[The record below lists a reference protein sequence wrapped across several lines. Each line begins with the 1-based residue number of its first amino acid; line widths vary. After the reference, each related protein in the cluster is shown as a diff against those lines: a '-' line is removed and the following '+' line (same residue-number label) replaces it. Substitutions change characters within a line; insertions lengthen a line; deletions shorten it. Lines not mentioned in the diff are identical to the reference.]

1 MSSINFKLN
10 RILASLIDGLVML
23 IILTAICIAP
33 SINLIRGIQ
42 NSNFV
47 TGDILWLV
55 FSLIGS
61 VLIWVLYL
69 SLTSLIFKNATLGMK
84 IMKLVFVRSNGREL
98 TFLDIFVRELT
109 SVVCLVFSLGFS
121 LIMDPISLLVSEHG
135 RNFYDIFSFT
145 KVVSLYDLD

>member
-23 IILTAICIAP
+23 IILIAICIAP

-84 IMKLVFVRSNGREL
+84 IMKLVFVRSTGREL
-98 TFLDIFVRELT
+98 TFLDIFIRELT

>member
-23 IILTAICIAP
+23 IILIAICIAP

-47 TGDILWLV
+47 AGDILWLV

-98 TFLDIFVRELT
+98 TFLDIFIRELT

>member
-1 MSSINFKLN
+1 MNFKLN

-23 IILTAICIAP
+23 IILAAICIAP

-84 IMKLVFVRSNGREL
+84 IMKLVFGRSNSREL
-98 TFLDIFVRELT
+98 TFLDVFIRELT

>member
-23 IILTAICIAP
+23 IILIAICIAP

-84 IMKLVFVRSNGREL
+84 IMKLVFLRSNGREL
-98 TFLDIFVRELT
+98 TFLDIFIRELT

>member
-23 IILTAICIAP
+23 IILTVICIAP

-98 TFLDIFVRELT
+98 TFLDIFIRELT

>member
-1 MSSINFKLN
+1 
-10 RILASLIDGLVML
+10 ML
-23 IILTAICIAP
+23 IILIAICLAP

-84 IMKLVFVRSNGREL
+84 IMKLVFARSNGREL
-98 TFLDIFVRELT
+98 TFLDIFIRELT

>member
-1 MSSINFKLN
+1 MSSTNFKLN

-23 IILTAICIAP
+23 IILIAICIAS
-33 SINLIRGIQ
+33 SINLIKGIQ

-47 TGDILWLV
+47 TSDILWLV

-98 TFLDIFVRELT
+98 TFLDIFIRELT
-109 SVVCLVFSLGFS
+109 SVVCIVFSLGFS

>member
-23 IILTAICIAP
+23 IILIAICIAP
-33 SINLIRGIQ
+33 SFNLIKGIQ

-98 TFLDIFVRELT
+98 TFLDIFIRELT

>member
-23 IILTAICIAP
+23 IILIAICIAP

-98 TFLDIFVRELT
+98 TFLDIFIRELT

>member
-23 IILTAICIAP
+23 IILIAICIAP

-98 TFLDIFVRELT
+98 TFLDIFIRELT
-109 SVVCLVFSLGFS
+109 SVVCLVLSLGFS

-145 KVVSLYDLD
+145 KVVPLYDLD

>member
-23 IILTAICIAP
+23 IILIAICIAP

-47 TGDILWLV
+47 TSDILWLV

-84 IMKLVFVRSNGREL
+84 IMKLVFVRSNGREF
-98 TFLDIFVRELT
+98 TFLDIFIRELT
-109 SVVCLVFSLGFS
+109 SVVCLVLSLGFS
-121 LIMDPISLLVSEHG
+121 LIMDPISLIVSEHG

>member
-23 IILTAICIAP
+23 IILIAICIAP

-98 TFLDIFVRELT
+98 TFLDIFIRELT
-109 SVVCLVFSLGFS
+109 SVVCLVLSLGFS